1 MTTLKTDDGRTTR
14 RDEIFDWMVDY
25 ADEKNGPTPSI
36 REIAITFGL
45 AYTTVYT
52 HVLKLIRDGRV
63 RQSDGKLVIID
74 SEWIPPP
81 R

>member
-1 MTTLKTDDGRTTR
+1 MTKRTR

-25 ADEKNGPTPSI
+25 AGEKSGPTPTI
-36 REIAITFGL
+36 REISIAFGL
-45 AYTTVYT
+45 AYTTTHT

-63 RQSDGKLVIID
+63 LQSDGKLIVID